1 MSEWIPVIKAD
12 DLSDGAMNMVN
23 AGGQE
28 LLIAQVGN
36 TYYAADNR
44 CAHMGGILSQGKLSG
59 TIVTCPLH
67 GSQFDLKDGHVVRWT
82 NWSGFVVAL
91 AKVVKS
97 PHSIKTYSVKS
108 HGGQIMV
115 EI

>member
-1 MSEWIPVIKAD
+1 MSEWIPVLKDD
-12 DLSDGAMNMVN
+12 DLSDGTMKMVN
-23 AGGQE
+23 ARGQE
-28 LLIAQVGN
+28 LLIARVGN

-44 CAHMGGILSQGKLSG
+44 CPHMGGNLSQGKLLG

-67 GSQFDLKDGHVVRWT
+67 GSQFDLQDGHVIRWT

-97 PHSIKTYSVKS
+97 PHPIKTYSVKS
-108 HGGQIMV
+108 DGGQILV
-115 EI
+115 EV